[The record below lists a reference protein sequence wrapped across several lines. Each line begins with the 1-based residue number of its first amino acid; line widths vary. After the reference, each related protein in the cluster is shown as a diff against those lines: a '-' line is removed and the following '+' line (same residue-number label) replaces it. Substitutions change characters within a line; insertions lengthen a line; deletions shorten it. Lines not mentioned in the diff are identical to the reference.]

1 MCGKEGWSTLAAV
14 IDTCTREI
22 VGFRISK
29 SGKAK
34 TAEAAL
40 QEGIIYRFRYLQKLN
55 NPITLRSDNGLV
67 FTSKSFTKTVK
78 DYNFEQEFI
87 TPYTPEQNGMIER
100 FFRTIKEE
108 CIWHHNFSSL
118 KRGKRHDYGLDR
130 FLQRQT
136 ETLCAAVKNQEFTRP
151 YTQVTHTSTIMVNSL
166 RFQTEEKKMAV
177 GIFYGSSSGATE
189 EVARM
194 IQEALGVEADLINIA
209 EAKPEDFD
217 RYDKIIL
224 GSSTWGDGDLQDDWE
239 DFFDEFKKID
249 LTGKTVALFG
259 LGDQEEYPD
268 TFVDAMGILYKQALK
283 NGAEIVGSGW
293 PSEEYDFDES
303 TAFVDNAFVGL
314 AIDEDNQENL
324 TSQRV
329 HEWVNRIREFFI

>member
-1 MCGKEGWSTLAAV
+1 
-14 IDTCTREI
+14 
-22 VGFRISK
+22 
-29 SGKAK
+29 
-34 TAEAAL
+34 
-40 QEGIIYRFRYLQKLN
+40 
-55 NPITLRSDNGLV
+55 
-67 FTSKSFTKTVK
+67 
-78 DYNFEQEFI
+78 
-87 TPYTPEQNGMIER
+87 
-100 FFRTIKEE
+100 
-108 CIWHHNFSSL
+108 
-118 KRGKRHDYGLDR
+118 
-130 FLQRQT
+130 
-136 ETLCAAVKNQEFTRP
+136 
-151 YTQVTHTSTIMVNSL
+151 
-166 RFQTEEKKMAV
+166 MAV